1 MRGADLRTVQ
11 ELGGWKSLSMVQRY
25 AHLSQEHK
33 QQAIELLEENS
44 PSLITTPAKMTLA
57 EESSN
62 LKLVNEM
69 GR

>member
-1 MRGADLRTVQ
+1 MKGADLRTDQ
-11 ELGGWKSLSMVQRY
+11 ELGGWKSLNMVQRY

-33 QQAIELLEENS
+33 RQTIELLAEIS
-44 PSLITTPAKMTLA
+44 PSLITTPAEKPTRI
-57 EESSN
+57 ESSN